1 MEFLYI
7 LWAIT
12 GGCWPPDVWR
22 VSDLDP
28 NDPAGVRGGTPPV
41 GYLIAKLLGAIGGV
55 AGGFLVSRVIG
66 TSGAGALAVTMAG
79 ALVTGKVFT
88 ELAGRFSGPRSQVAA
103 R

>member
-1 MEFLYI
+1 MGFLYV

-12 GGCWPPDVWR
+12 GGCWPPDVR
-22 VSDLDP
+22 RASGLDP

-41 GYLIAKLLGAIGGV
+41 GYWIAKLFGAIGGV
-55 AGGFLVSRVIG
+55 AGGLMVSRVIG
-66 TSGAGALAVTMAG
+66 ASDAGTIAVTMAG

-88 ELAGRFSGPRSQVAA
+88 ELASRFSGAGLRAPA